1 MKLTKTCR
9 LPACSIIIPTRDRAL
24 ILERTLSRLAALPDE
39 RFEMIVVDNGS
50 TDQTASLQ
58 AQFPKVRW
66 ILLGKNLGAAAR
78 NLGAMAAAGRI
89 LLMLDDDSWPEP
101 GVISRLVRRFDEQ
114 PNLGAVACRVRLADS
129 PNRHDAGGVPG
140 VFFNCGGAVR
150 RAAFL
155 AAGGYPIDYD
165 YYVEE
170 YALCCELWRSGWT
183 VELGGAEVVW
193 HQRSHVNR
201 DANRMLRYLVRNN
214 VRLWNRYAPEHIH
227 RDVIEFDL
235 SRYRRIADRENA
247 VAGYEA
253 GLRDANE
260 PTSIKSPGMASL
272 RLTDAQFDAMMGLDS
287 MRQMLRRA
295 VDVDNIR
302 TIAIWMRGKGCEFIM
317 DAAISS
323 GLRVVG
329 VYDAHLAHESEPRF
343 WRGWP
348 LRHANSQSL
357 IDADAVLLGTLSPGV
372 AEDLACQLE
381 KTHPALHIINPAPWN
396 AADASI
402 GDQQLS
408 INRVA

>member
-1 MKLTKTCR
+1 MPSNKICR
-9 LPACSIIIPTRDRAL
+9 TPACSIIIPTRDRAA
-24 ILERTLSRLAALPDE
+24 ILERTLSRLVALPDE
-39 RFEMIVVDNGS
+39 RVEIIVIDNGS
-50 TDQTASLQ
+50 LEMTANLRARFTQ
-58 AQFPKVRW
+58 VRW
-66 ILLGKNLGAAAR
+66 VLLGENLGAAAR
-78 NLGAMAAAGRI
+78 NVGAMAAAGRV

-114 PNLGAVACRVRLADS
+114 PKLGAVACRVRLADS

-150 RAAFL
+150 RSAFL

-170 YALCCELWRSGWT
+170 YALCCELWQGGWT

-214 VRLWNRYAPEHIH
+214 VRLWNRYAPEGIR
-227 RDVIEFDL
+227 RDVIDFDL

-247 VAGYEA
+247 VTGYES
-253 GLRDANE
+253 GLYDANQT
-260 PTSIKSPGMASL
+260 TSIGSQRFESR
-272 RLTDAQFDAMMGLDS
+272 RLTDAQFESMMGLDS
-287 MRQMLRRA
+287 MRQLLRRA
-295 VDVDNIR
+295 VEADNIR
-302 TIAIWMRGKGCEFIM
+302 TVVIWMRGKGCEFVV

-329 VYDAHLAHESEPRF
+329 VYDAHLAHESEPRQ

-348 LRHANSQSL
+348 LYHANSQSP

-372 AEDLACQLE
+372 AEDLECQLE
-381 KTHPALHIINPAPWN
+381 KTHPALRIINPAPWN

-402 GDQQLS
+402 GDQQLATS
-408 INRVA
+408 RVA